1 MTTSN
6 TYPIHLTRFS
16 VQIENPIFPSNDNN
30 TTFFG
35 GAPMQFDE
43 IFQIFCETDFFR
55 FFAVFMRLSIEWMQ
69 NTTSIE

>member
-16 VQIENPIFPSNDNN
+16 VQIENQIFLSNDNN

-35 GAPMQFDE
+35 GVPMQFDE
-43 IFQIFCETDFFR
+43 IF
-55 FFAVFMRLSIEWMQ
+55 
-69 NTTSIE
+69 

>member
-43 IFQIFCETDFFR
+43 IFQIFCETDFFSLFCCIYEVVKR
-55 FFAVFMRLSIEWMQ
+55 MMQ

>member
-35 GAPMQFDE
+35 GAPVQFDE

-55 FFAVFMRLSIEWMQ
+55 FFCCIYEVVKRMMQ